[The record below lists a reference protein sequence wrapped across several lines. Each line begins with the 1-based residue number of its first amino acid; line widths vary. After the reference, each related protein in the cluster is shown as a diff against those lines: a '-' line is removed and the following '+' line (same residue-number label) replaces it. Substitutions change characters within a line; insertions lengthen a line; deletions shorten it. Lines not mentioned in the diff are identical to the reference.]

1 VQENAGRLKGYK
13 ANLVLFPRHG
23 RKPKAGEATAEER
36 GAAVQ
41 LAGKTLMA
49 LPRSKPE
56 VETVEITEEM
66 QVCTTA
72 RLRPAQGAALQ
83 PVGSMVYRSC
93 PGTCS
98 SMANGAVWQ
107 QSSVARPCGAD
118 NREPSVL
125 LHGGVK
131 LYSCYD
137 EDTQHTPPVYA
148 VCTG

>member
-1 VQENAGRLKGYK
+1 MPSSNPVSYAQENAGRLKGYK

-66 QVCTTA
+66 QVCA
-72 RLRPAQGAALQ
+72 RRHGCAWHAL
-83 PVGSMVYRSC
+83 PRYSRS
-93 PGTCS
+93 
-98 SMANGAVWQ
+98 
-107 QSSVARPCGAD
+107 
-118 NREPSVL
+118 
-125 LHGGVK
+125 
-131 LYSCYD
+131 
-137 EDTQHTPPVYA
+137 
-148 VCTG
+148 